1 MIIIQRVHKT
11 PNAFAPCCISMAEEL
26 SAEVPSRHKQYS
38 KAFQDQVG
46 GEKYHQAS
54 ALSQNMTM
62 THSAAVAS

>member
-1 MIIIQRVHKT
+1 
-11 PNAFAPCCISMAEEL
+11 MAEEL